1 MLKPFIS
8 PNIKQIMNKNSLI
21 LIMILFM
28 VNLSCFALESDKQA
42 DFVLEGDNFKNLP
55 VVKDGITQIKYWG
68 NVSIEQGTLKIKS
81 DSAIIF
87 NGKNGITKVVLTG
100 TPVKMQ
106 QFIDVEFG
114 KIDVKASTI
123 DFMVQDDLLLMNGNV
138 VIKSKVQ
145 GEMSGEKISMN
156 LKTKEIKGVKSEN
169 KRVKLI
175 IKPRN

>member
-1 MLKPFIS
+1 MKNNTLKLLKITFL
-8 PNIKQIMNKNSLI
+8 SLSFSS
-21 LIMILFM
+21 L
-28 VNLSCFALESDKQA
+28 ALESDKQA

-55 VVKDGITQIKYWG
+55 VVKGGLTKIKYWG

-81 DSAIIF
+81 DSAVIF
-87 NGKNGITKVVLTG
+87 NGKDGISKVVLAG
-100 TPVKMQ
+100 KPVMME
-106 QFIDVEFG
+106 QFIDAEFG
-114 KIDVKASTI
+114 KIDVNANTI
-123 DFMVQDDLLLMNGNV
+123 DFMVKDDLLLMNGNV

-156 LKTKEIKGVKSEN
+156 LKTKEIKGIKSEN